1 MIELRIGTAVDVDAI
16 KLIPIENIRMDSFQ
30 GHGWYVRK
38 EVFAIV
44 VSSDEKPYAY
54 DMEGKEISMD
64 ELVAKLP
71 ELGEIL

>member
-16 KLIPIENIRMDSFQ
+16 KLIPIESIKTDSFH

-38 EVFAIV
+38 EVFAII
-44 VSSDEKPYAY
+44 VSSDEKLYAF
-54 DMEGKEISMD
+54 DMEGKEMSMD